1 MPKPPSEGADV
12 PDRPASPLDVLLP
25 LVTDLSAR
33 QQELAQHSNVKR
45 YLLGVYNATNRSRDI
60 VAKYEDPVP
69 LPEAQLPP
77 PPPKP

>member
-1 MPKPPSEGADV
+1 V

-25 LVTDLSAR
+25 SVTDLSVR
-33 QQELAQHSNVKR
+33 QQELASHSNVKR
-45 YLLGVYNATNRSRDI
+45 MLLGVYNATNRARDI

-69 LPEAQLPP
+69 APEVQLPQ